1 MLFRRYGP
9 LVRQL
14 GKRILRDE
22 AEADDLVQEAFFYL
36 YRRSELYD
44 RAKGPARSWIL
55 QVAYTQALLR
65 RRKLKGHGLYLLKD
79 SVNLEEQVCS
89 NDRGVQS
96 ERTVEVI
103 AVRRIWK
110 KVGEDLTEC
119 QRQTLGLHF
128 IEGYTFQE
136 IAGKL
141 GQSYANVRNHYYRG
155 LEKLRQ
161 HLAPGVANRQ

>member
-1 MLFRRYGP
+1 
-9 LVRQL
+9 
-14 GKRILRDE
+14 
-22 AEADDLVQEAFFYL
+22 VQEVFWYVFRKSGL
-36 YRRSELYD
+36 FD
-44 RAKGPARSWIL
+44 KNKGSARSWLYQI
-55 QVAYTQALLR
+55 AYTQAFLR
-65 RRKLKGHGLYLLKD
+65 RRHLKGHGFYSSGIEDKARESEPLSRPVSDY
-79 SVNLEEQVCS
+79 EES
-89 NDRGVQS
+89 AEARFG
-96 ERTVEVI
+96 RTEW
-103 AVRRIWK
+103 RRAW
-110 KVGEDLTEC
+110 GSLSQE